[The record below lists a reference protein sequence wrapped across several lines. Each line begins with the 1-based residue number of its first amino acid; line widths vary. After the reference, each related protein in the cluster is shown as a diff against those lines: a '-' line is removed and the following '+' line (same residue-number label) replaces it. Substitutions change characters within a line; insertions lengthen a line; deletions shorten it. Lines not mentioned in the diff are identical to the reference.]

1 MNKDQIKIKL
11 QALPFFKG
19 SLDLE
24 FIKGFMANDNYI
36 VSDDSNKYV
45 VKIGGDKQDYG
56 VVRSHEIEASKAGY
70 KAGISPKVLYFDDS
84 ILVFQYIQS
93 NHLTPEKVKEK
104 ETLKKIIHL
113 IKIVHKEVVN
123 FLEGPNLSNGIFQM
137 INVKIFHLKEKN
149 NPYADKLNNFIKD
162 CEIFEKEFESNEKIF
177 THNDFFYKNILDD
190 DKKLWLI
197 DWEFSGFNSPYL
209 DLANLSKNNEFSED
223 DDNFILEGYY
233 GDSISSNSK
242 IKLHM
247 FKCVSLLNEVLW
259 SMVAEIS
266 STKVF
271 DFVSYTDN
279 VLKRYEKQFD
289 YYNSLRIPI

>member
-19 SLDLE
+19 SIDLK
-24 FIKGFMANDNYI
+24 FIEGFMANDNYI

-56 VVRSHEIEASKAGY
+56 IVRSHEIEASKAGY

-84 ILVFQYIQS
+84 ILVTQYIQS
-93 NHLTPEKVKEK
+93 NHLTPEKVKAK

-137 INVKIFHLKEKN
+137 INKQILYLKEKN
-149 NPYADKLNNFIKD
+149 SPYTDILNNFIKD
-162 CEIFEKEFESNEKIF
+162 CEIFRRESKSHKTVF
-177 THNDFFYKNILDD
+177 THNDFYYKNILYD

-197 DWEFSGFNSPYL
+197 DWEFSGFNSPFL
-209 DLANLSKNNEFSED
+209 DLANVSKNNELSED
-223 DDNFILEGYY
+223 DDNFILEEYY
-233 GDSISSNSK
+233 GDSFDSNFK
-242 IKLHM
+242 YKFHM
-247 FKCVSLLNEVLW
+247 QKCVSLLNGALW
-259 SMVAEIS
+259 SMIAEIFS
-266 STKVF
+266 KKVF
-271 DFVSYTDN
+271 DYVSYTDKM
-279 VLKRYEKQFD
+279 LKRYEKQFD
-289 YYNSLRIPI
+289 YYNSLRILI

>member
-1 MNKDQIKIKL
+1 MKKDQLKIKL
-11 QALPFFKG
+11 QALSFFQG
-19 SLDLE
+19 NIDLE
-24 FIKGFMANDNYI
+24 FIEGFMANDSYI

-45 VKIGGDKQDYG
+45 VKIGGNKQDYG

-70 KAGISPKVLYFDDS
+70 KAGISPKVIYFDDS
-84 ILVFQYIQS
+84 ILVFQFIQS

-104 ETLKKIIHL
+104 KTLKKIIHL
-113 IKIVHKEVVN
+113 IKIVHKKVVN
-123 FLEGPNLSNGIFQM
+123 FLEGPNLSNDIFKM

-149 NPYADKLNNFIKD
+149 NPHIDKLNNFIKD
-162 CEIFEKEFESNEKIF
+162 CEIFEKEFESNEKVF

-190 DKKLWLI
+190 NKKLWLI

-223 DDNFILEGYY
+223 EDNFILEGYY
-233 GDSISSNSK
+233 GDSITSNSK

-247 FKCVSLLNEVLW
+247 FKCISLLNEVLW
-259 SMVAEIS
+259 SMVSEIS
-266 STKVF
+266 STKDY
-271 DFVSYTDN
+271 DFVSYTDK

-289 YYNSLRIPI
+289 YYNSLRTAI